1 MALALG
7 TSIFDREGIDGVI
20 DGSASGVAH
29 GGDRVRLH
37 VTGRVQHY
45 VGGAVAL
52 LFIIL
57 AVVVLL

>member
-1 MALALG
+1 MLLARG
-7 TSIFDREGIDGVI
+7 TSTFDREGIDRVI
-20 DGSASGVAH
+20 DGSARGVVR
-29 GGDRVRLH
+29 GGNRISLH

-57 AVVVLL
+57 AVVIML